1 MTYAPPSG
9 WIERTDEHTDALTRV
24 NARFHSRTD
33 CERIKNPG
41 GLVQVDKP
49 LPRAPLPGL
58 RARVTAQRPRCFN
71 LRQDRRGCWACW
83 RLVSGLSTGGS
94 SDGL

>member
-9 WIERTDEHTDALTRV
+9 WLERTDECTDEQTRV

-41 GLVQVDKP
+41 GLVRVDKP
-49 LPRAPLPGL
+49 YLAAPCPGC
-58 RARVTAQRPRCFN
+58 ARE
-71 LRQDRRGCWACW
+71 
-83 RLVSGLSTGGS
+83 
-94 SDGL
+94 